1 MKRTMIFLPSEMHQ
15 GLKRLAVERDR
26 SVAELIREAVVRAYK
41 EDFDDL
47 AYARKFLA
55 RYRAG
60 RGADYESYRA
70 SRNRRA

>member
-41 EDFDDL
+41 EDFEDIQDAEQEL
-47 AYARKFLA
+47 AKYKKGIDYAA
-55 RYRAG
+55 YRAK
-60 RGADYESYRA
+60 
-70 SRNRRA
+70 